1 MFDLAL
7 SMLARNKLSV
17 FLFHKVPREFDPLV
31 PELTLDAFGKL
42 VDFIVERFQ
51 VMPLDDAVARLQS
64 GRLQPRTACITFDD
78 GYPDWRDGVVPLLES
93 RNAHATFFITSGQ
106 FKGLP
111 MWHERV
117 YHALR
122 HAPGDVFDLPGLGLP
137 PLPIAKMEDRRM
149 AAEFTVR
156 HLKYQPLSVR
166 EGLLQR
172 LEQAT
177 GVKCDDVLRMSTDD
191 LRHLHN
197 RGFGIGA
204 HTVSHP
210 ILTLCDPMMAA
221 REIGGVRE
229 ELESIAGGS
238 IRSFAYPNGRPGT
251 DFSEEHVGLVRQA
264 GYTFAVSTQWGAA
277 NDATPIFQIP
287 RFTPWGPRPSD
298 MAQQLVRNLVL
309 RPRAVRTGRYGA
321 GGKGKQALQ
330 RHKVMVVE
338 NGAGFGGAIVALR
351 TLLRHAPRDAADFH
365 VVTNMPVGD
374 FKEFPA
380 VRSHR
385 VVGDRLHDFRGP
397 ARAISQSGMGI
408 FGTLLLFLLGRLDDL
423 VNRVPYLLRLTLLA
437 LKLRPNI
444 IHGNNEPNS
453 NREAMLVA
461 KLLRIPYVQH
471 LRGPLGA
478 SRHTPWLLS
487 GPDMFIPVS
496 RWLGGEIIVA
506 GVIPERIRH
515 IYDGATFGA
524 KDDVSRSGGLRAQL
538 GLPENTR
545 LVAMIGMLV
554 PWKGQQLFIDAIPGV
569 RSAEPVAYLV
579 IGGTPERGDPNF
591 AAALVEQVEQLG
603 LKGQV
608 IFTGKRD
615 DLPQVL
621 PEIDVVVSASTEPEP
636 LGLVMLEAMASGCV
650 FVGPAFGAAT
660 EVVTDG
666 ENGFLFE
673 PRSAESLSRKL
684 EAALSMP
691 ARSALS
697 EHARR
702 DVSEQFAGERCATAT
717 LNVYRGLAAVRS

>member
-17 FLFHKVPREFDPLV
+17 FLFHKVPGELDPMV
-31 PELTLDAFGKL
+31 PELTLDAFGQL
-42 VDFIVERFQ
+42 LDFVVERFQ
-51 VMPLDDAVARLQS
+51 VLPLDEAVTRLQS
-64 GRLQPRTACITFDD
+64 GRLPPRSACITFDD
-78 GYPDWRDGVVPLLES
+78 GYPDWRHGVVPLLEE

-106 FKGLP
+106 FNGLP

-122 HAPGDVFDLPGLGLP
+122 HAPGDIFDLPGLGLP
-137 PLPIAKMEDRRM
+137 PLSLARIEDRRL
-149 AAEFTVR
+149 ATEFAVR
-156 HLKYQPLSVR
+156 HLKYQPLATR
-166 EGLLQR
+166 EELLRR
-172 LEQAT
+172 LEDAA
-177 GVKCDDVLRMSTDD
+177 GVRSQDVLRMSAED
-191 LRHLHN
+191 LRDLHS

-210 ILTLCDPMMAA
+210 ILTLCDPAVAA

-229 ELESIAGGS
+229 ELEGLAGGAV
-238 IRSFAYPNGRPGT
+238 RSFAYPNGRPGT
-251 DFSEEHVGLVRQA
+251 DFSEEHVSLVRQA
-264 GYTFAVSTQWGAA
+264 GYTYAVSTQWGAA

-287 RFTPWGPRPSD
+287 RFTPWGPKPSD
-298 MAQQLVRNLVL
+298 MAQQLVRNLIL
-309 RPRAVRTGRYGA
+309 RPRAVRTGRHGA
-321 GGKGKQALQ
+321 HGKGSEALQ
-330 RHKVMVVE
+330 RQKVMVVE

-351 TLLRHAPRDAADFH
+351 TLLRHAPAESAEFH

-385 VVGDRLHDFRGP
+385 VVGDRVHDFRGP
-397 ARAISQSGMGI
+397 AKAIAQNQMGLL
-408 FGTLLLFLLGRLDDL
+408 GTLLLFLLGRLDDL

-437 LKLRPNI
+437 LKVRPDI

-515 IYDGATFGA
+515 IYDGATFAGEA
-524 KDDVSRSGGLRAQL
+524 PPRRSRGLRQEL
-538 GLPENTR
+538 GLPEDTR
-545 LVAMIGMLV
+545 LVAMVGMLV
-554 PWKGQQLFIDAIPGV
+554 PWKGQQLFIDAIPLV
-569 RSAEPVAYLV
+569 ASAEPVVYLV

-591 AAALVEQVEQLG
+591 AAALEEQVKALG
-603 LKGQV
+603 LEDKV
-608 IFTGKRD
+608 RFTGKRD
-615 DLPQVL
+615 DLKEIL
-621 PEIDVVVSASTEPEP
+621 PDIDVVVSASTEPEP

-650 FVGPAFGAAT
+650 FVGPGFGAAT
-660 EVVTDG
+660 EVVVDG

-673 PRSAESLSRKL
+673 PRSPESLARKL
-684 EAALSMP
+684 EMALEAATRPQLST
-691 ARSALS
+691 R
-697 EHARR
+697 ARR
-702 DVSEQFAGERCATAT
+702 DVAAQFGGERCATAT
-717 LNVYRGLAAVRS
+717 LNVYRGLAAVRP

>member
-1 MFDLAL
+1 MFELAL

-31 PELTLDAFGKL
+31 PELTLNAFEQL

-51 VMPLDDAVARLQS
+51 VMPLEDAVARLQS
-64 GRLQPRTACITFDD
+64 GRLPPRTACITFDD
-78 GYPDWRDGVVPLLES
+78 GYPEWRDGVVPLLES

-106 FKGLP
+106 FNGLP

-122 HAPGDVFDLPGLGLP
+122 HAPGEVLDLPGLGLP
-137 PLPIAKMEDRRM
+137 PLPIARIEDRRM
-149 AAEFTVR
+149 AAEFAVR
-156 HLKYQPLSVR
+156 HLKYQPLAVR

-172 LEQAT
+172 LEQAS
-177 GVKCDDVLRMSTDD
+177 GVRRDDVLRMTADD

-210 ILTLCDPMMAA
+210 ILTLCDPMTAA

-229 ELESIAGGS
+229 ELEGIAGGS

-251 DFSEEHVGLVRQA
+251 DFSEEHIGLVRQA

-287 RFTPWGPRPSD
+287 RFTPWGPRAQD

-321 GGKGKQALQ
+321 GGKGKQAQQ

-351 TLLRHAPRDAADFH
+351 TLLRHTPPGAADFH

-374 FKEFPA
+374 FKEFSA

-385 VVGDRLHDFRGP
+385 VVGDRIHDFRGP
-397 ARAISQSGMGI
+397 ARAISQTGMGI

-423 VNRVPYLLRLTLLA
+423 INRVPYLLRLVLLA
-437 LKLRPNI
+437 LKVRPNI

-461 KLLRIPYVQH
+461 KLLHIPYVQH

-496 RWLGGEIIVA
+496 RWLAGEIVVA

-524 KDDVSRSGGLRAQL
+524 SGDGSRSGGLRAEL

-554 PWKGQQLFIDAIPGV
+554 PWKGQQLFIDAIPDV
-569 RSAEPVAYLV
+569 HCAEPVAYLV
-579 IGGTPERGDPNF
+579 VGGTPERGDLGF
-591 AAALVEQVEQLG
+591 AASLVEQVAEFG
-603 LKGQV
+603 LQGKV

-615 DLPQVL
+615 DLPRIL
-621 PEIDVVVSASTEPEP
+621 SEIDVVVSASTEPEP
-636 LGLVMLEAMASGCV
+636 LGLVMLEAMVSGCV

-660 EVVTDG
+660 EVVIDG

-684 EAALSMP
+684 EAALAVP
-691 ARSALS
+691 AHSALS
-697 EHARR
+697 DRARR
-702 DVSEQFAGERCATAT
+702 EVAEQFGGERCAMAT